1 MNNNFDCDVIV
12 IGSGPAG
19 LTASMYLVRAGFS
32 VINISGD
39 EPGGNLSKIRL
50 IENYPGVVSCSG
62 DELFKTMYK
71 QCSDIGVKF
80 YDFFNAEKCEKKNN
94 IFYTYLDN
102 DEILKSRAVIFA
114 VGGKHRVLGLNNE
127 TEYFGNGISFC
138 ATCDGPLYE
147 NKDVVIIG
155 GGNTA
160 MDFAISLSNICKS
173 VRIIHR
179 RDSFRASADMIK
191 MAEKCNNVSFL
202 KGYNVRL
209 VADSYKED
217 LKIYDGEDV
226 TNDEDL
232 IDRIDENLD
241 RNDFFYFE
249 LHVENK
255 NENKELGNTIVCTE
269 GIFYA
274 LGFENNSIPYSYDNN
289 SDGYFS
295 CGDMN
300 TNNYMQVITAAA
312 DGCKKAIDCQSYL
325 KRC

>member
-1 MNNNFDCDVIV
+1 MNEMNNNFDCDVIV

-179 RDSFRASADMIK
+179 RDSFRASADMIR
-191 MAEKCNNVSFL
+191 MAEKCNN
-202 KGYNVRL
+202 
-209 VADSYKED
+209 
-217 LKIYDGEDV
+217 I
-226 TNDEDL
+226 
-232 IDRIDENLD
+232 
-241 RNDFFYFE
+241 
-249 LHVENK
+249 
-255 NENKELGNTIVCTE
+255 
-269 GIFYA
+269 
-274 LGFENNSIPYSYDNN
+274 
-289 SDGYFS
+289 
-295 CGDMN
+295 M
-300 TNNYMQVITAAA
+300 
-312 DGCKKAIDCQSYL
+312 
-325 KRC
+325 

>member
-202 KGYNVRL
+202 KGYNV
-209 VADSYKED
+209 KEFKYNKERD
-217 LKIYDGEDV
+217 
-226 TNDEDL
+226 
-232 IDRIDENLD
+232 
-241 RNDFFYFE
+241 YFE

>member
-1 MNNNFDCDVIV
+1 MNDNFDCDVIV

-62 DELFKTMYK
+62 NELFKIMYK
-71 QCSDIGVKF
+71 QCSDLGVKF
-80 YDFFNAEKCEKKNN
+80 YDFFNAEKCTKENN

-102 DEILKSRAVIFA
+102 NEILKSKAIIFA

-127 TEYFGNGISFC
+127 TDYFGNGISFC

-173 VRIIHR
+173 IRIIHR
-179 RDSFRASADMIK
+179 RDLFRASADMIR

-202 KGYNVRL
+202 KGYNV
-209 VADSYKED
+209 KE
-217 LKIYDGEDV
+217 LKYIKSDD
-226 TNDEDL
+226 
-232 IDRIDENLD
+232 
-241 RNDFFYFE
+241 YFE
-249 LHVENK
+249 LLVENK
-255 NENKELGNTIVCTE
+255 NKEFGNTIICTE

-274 LGFENNSIPYSYDNN
+274 LGFENNSIPYLYDNN

-312 DGCKKAIDCQSYL
+312 DGCKKAIDCQLYL
-325 KRC
+325 KSMLKHE

>member
-1 MNNNFDCDVIV
+1 MNEMNNNFDCDVIV

-102 DEILKSRAVIFA
+102 NEILKSRAVIFA

-179 RDSFRASADMIK
+179 RDSFRASVDMIK

-202 KGYNVRL
+202 KGYNV
-209 VADSYKED
+209 KE
-217 LKIYDGEDV
+217 LKYIEEGD
-226 TNDEDL
+226 
-232 IDRIDENLD
+232 
-241 RNDFFYFE
+241 YFE

-300 TNNYMQVITAAA
+300 TNNYMQVVTAAA
-312 DGCKKAIDCQSYL
+312 DGCKKAIDCQLYL

>member
-1 MNNNFDCDVIV
+1 MNEMNNNFDCDVIV

-179 RDSFRASADMIK
+179 RDSFRASADMIR

-202 KGYNVRL
+202 KGYNV
-209 VADSYKED
+209 KE
-217 LKIYDGEDV
+217 LKYIKEGD
-226 TNDEDL
+226 
-232 IDRIDENLD
+232 
-241 RNDFFYFE
+241 YFE

-300 TNNYMQVITAAA
+300 TNNYMQVVTAAA

>member
-1 MNNNFDCDVIV
+1 MNEMNNNFDCDVIV

-114 VGGKHRVLGLNNE
+114 VGGKHRVIGLNNE

-202 KGYNVRL
+202 KGYNV
-209 VADSYKED
+209 KE
-217 LKIYDGEDV
+217 LKYIKEGD
-226 TNDEDL
+226 
-232 IDRIDENLD
+232 
-241 RNDFFYFE
+241 YFE

-300 TNNYMQVITAAA
+300 TNNYMQVVTAAA

>member
-1 MNNNFDCDVIV
+1 MNEMNNNFDCDVIV

-179 RDSFRASADMIK
+179 RDSFRASADMIR

-202 KGYNVRL
+202 KGYNV
-209 VADSYKED
+209 KE
-217 LKIYDGEDV
+217 LKYIKEGD
-226 TNDEDL
+226 
-232 IDRIDENLD
+232 
-241 RNDFFYFE
+241 YFE

-274 LGFENNSIPYSYDNN
+274 LGFENNSIPYSYDDN
-289 SDGYFS
+289 SNGYFS

-300 TNNYMQVITAAA
+300 TNNYMQVVTAAA

>member
-1 MNNNFDCDVIV
+1 MNEMNNNFDCDVIV

-102 DEILKSRAVIFA
+102 DEILKSRTVIFA

-191 MAEKCNNVSFL
+191 IAEKCNNVSFL
-202 KGYNVRL
+202 KGYNV
-209 VADSYKED
+209 KE
-217 LKIYDGEDV
+217 LKYIKEGD
-226 TNDEDL
+226 
-232 IDRIDENLD
+232 
-241 RNDFFYFE
+241 YFE

-300 TNNYMQVITAAA
+300 TNNYMQVVTAAA

>member
-1 MNNNFDCDVIV
+1 MNEMNNNFDCDVIV

-19 LTASMYLVRAGFS
+19 LTSSMYLVRAGFS

-202 KGYNVRL
+202 KGYNV
-209 VADSYKED
+209 KE
-217 LKIYDGEDV
+217 LKYIKEGD
-226 TNDEDL
+226 
-232 IDRIDENLD
+232 
-241 RNDFFYFE
+241 YFE